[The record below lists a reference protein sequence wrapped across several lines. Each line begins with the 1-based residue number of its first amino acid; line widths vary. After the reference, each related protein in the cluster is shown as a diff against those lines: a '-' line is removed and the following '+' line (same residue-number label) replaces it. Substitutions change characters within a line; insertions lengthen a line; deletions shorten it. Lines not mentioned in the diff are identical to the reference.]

1 VSAASVAGGDS
12 VTVTLNDGLGNEY
25 DWLALAAVGDPD
37 TTYVEYVY
45 VGAGVTSTTWTVIMP
60 ATPGDYE
67 FRLFLNNGYS
77 RIATSA
83 TVTVEPGPPEPPPP
97 PPPPATSL
105 DVSAT
110 AVNGGDSVT
119 VTLSNGPGN
128 TLDWLALA
136 AVSDPDTTYVEYTY
150 VGGVTNTTW
159 TVTMPATPGNYEFRL
174 YANNGYGRLATSDTV
189 VVNP

>member
-1 VSAASVAGGDS
+1 
-12 VTVTLNDGLGNEY
+12 
-25 DWLALAAVGDPD
+25 
-37 TTYVEYVY
+37 
-45 VGAGVTSTTWTVIMP
+45 
-60 ATPGDYE
+60 
-67 FRLFLNNGYS
+67 
-77 RIATSA
+77 
-83 TVTVEPGPPEPPPP
+83 
-97 PPPPATSL
+97 
-105 DVSAT
+105 VSAT